1 MRTLREETGR
11 SKGSK
16 LKQCELVE
24 LLMPLQWFLKHLDPD
39 CTKPFSEVKEEV
51 ARRAQQ
57 YYDLIIARTTEGQY
71 KLEDALDL
79 YESFYYI
86 HRQPT

>member
-39 CTKPFSEVKEEV
+39 CTKPFGEVKEDV

-57 YYDLIIARTTEGQY
+57 YYDLIAREGEKEALCARAPKQASCSIDDFN
-71 KLEDALDL
+71 KLA
-79 YESFYYI
+79 
-86 HRQPT
+86 